1 MRHFVIGRLAMK
13 CAQADRHIRR
23 PAYDR
28 GMRIFLAGASGV
40 IGRRLVPLL
49 RVAGHDV
56 AGLTRTSEN
65 AAIIAELGAS
75 PVVCDVYDAA
85 ALTRAV
91 AEYQPDAVL
100 HELTDLPDDAAQIEA
115 YRARHA
121 RIRIEGTHNLL
132 AAARAAATARVLA
145 QSVAWPMPPGPGQES
160 VAELERSVLAAGGVV
175 LRYGQFYGEGTY
187 YPDTI
192 PAEPRIQIDRAAEQT
207 VDALTEPT
215 GVLEVTDGGTRRV
228 AASTD

>member
-1 MRHFVIGRLAMK
+1 
-13 CAQADRHIRR
+13 
-23 PAYDR
+23 
-28 GMRIFLAGASGV
+28 MRIFLAGASGV

-49 RVAGHDV
+49 RVAGHEV
-56 AGLTRTSEN
+56 AGLTRTREN
-65 AAIIAELGAS
+65 AAVIEELGAS

-91 AEYQPDAVL
+91 AEFQPDVML
-100 HELTDLPDDAAQIEA
+100 HELTDLPDDAAQIEEF
-115 YRARHA
+115 RERHA

-132 AAARAAATARVLA
+132 AAARAAATQRVLA
-145 QSVAWPMPPGPGQES
+145 QSVAWPMPAGPGHDS
-160 VAELERSVLAAGGVV
+160 VAELERSVLAARGVV

-187 YPDTI
+187 HPDTV

-207 VDALTEPT
+207 VDALTEPA
-215 GVLEVTDGGTRRV
+215 GVLELTDEGTRRL